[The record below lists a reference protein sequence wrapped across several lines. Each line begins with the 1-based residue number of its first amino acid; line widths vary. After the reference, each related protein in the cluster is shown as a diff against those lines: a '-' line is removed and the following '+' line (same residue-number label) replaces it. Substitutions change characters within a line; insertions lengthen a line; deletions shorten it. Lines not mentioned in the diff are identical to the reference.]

1 MRVEE
6 PLRAR
11 EKGAVSFSC
20 SVFIVLGAGA
30 SWMNHIQICPYYS
43 PAVISEISECW
54 WAVYRHPGRKRV
66 KTGQDENVG
75 EWKLKGSDARA
86 QAGGPSDRLAAG
98 VMGAQWMER
107 SWFAPV
113 EVPSP

>member
-1 MRVEE
+1 M
-6 PLRAR
+6 
-11 EKGAVSFSC
+11 
-20 SVFIVLGAGA
+20 
-30 SWMNHIQICPYYS
+30 
-43 PAVISEISECW
+43 
-54 WAVYRHPGRKRV
+54 

-107 SWFAPV
+107 SWFVPV